1 MGLGQTQR
9 EGPQLFP
16 YGVPVVHAMDGI
28 EKSCLAARA
37 SASEAWRMTVDEL
50 MDLLAR
56 CEDAWDT
63 PDRTGDPVPLLD
75 HGLQVA
81 AVLRD
86 RFPDDRELQVA
97 GLVHDLG
104 HLLAPGD
111 EAGHAATGAAAVR
124 GLLGDRVAALVE
136 LHVPAKRYLAAAE
149 PDRGLSPESAR
160 TLALQG
166 GPMSAA
172 EAAAFAAAPHGPA
185 AVALRRAD
193 DLGKVVGLT
202 RPPLAE
208 LTTWRPLIEA
218 VAGL

>member
-1 MGLGQTQR
+1 MRWT
-9 EGPQLFP
+9 
-16 YGVPVVHAMDGI
+16 VS
-28 EKSCLAARA
+28 KSPAWRHWPAAR
-37 SASEAWRMTVDEL
+37 EAGDVTVDEL

-56 CEDAWDT
+56 CEDAWDA

-86 RFPDDRELQVA
+86 RHPGDRELQVA

-111 EAGHAATGAAAVR
+111 EAGHAAVGAAAVR

-136 LHVPAKRYLAAAE
+136 LHVPAKRYLATVE
-149 PDRGLSPESAR
+149 PGRGLSPESAR
-160 TLALQG
+160 TLELQG

-202 RPPLAE
+202 RPPLVE
-208 LTTWRPLIEA
+208 LTTWRPIIDTL
-218 VAGL
+218 AGTR